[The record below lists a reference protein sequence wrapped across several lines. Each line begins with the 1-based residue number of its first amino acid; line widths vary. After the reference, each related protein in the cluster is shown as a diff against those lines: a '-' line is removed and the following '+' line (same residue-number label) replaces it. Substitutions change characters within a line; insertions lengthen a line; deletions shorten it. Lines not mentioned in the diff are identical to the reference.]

1 MAEVRGHGGVGI
13 ASSRRT
19 KGMDRLCGSGLLTS
33 GVLAAVIAP
42 VSASTFFRLTDLDFA
57 GASGSMMSE
66 KVAAHGHVE
75 MKM

>member
-1 MAEVRGHGGVGI
+1 
-13 ASSRRT
+13 
-19 KGMDRLCGSGLLTS
+19 MDRLCGS